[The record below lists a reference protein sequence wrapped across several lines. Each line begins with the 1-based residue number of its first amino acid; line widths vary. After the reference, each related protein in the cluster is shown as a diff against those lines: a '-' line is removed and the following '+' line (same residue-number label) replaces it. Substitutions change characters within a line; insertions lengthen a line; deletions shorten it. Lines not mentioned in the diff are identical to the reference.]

1 VADRGPGSPGSR
13 LAGRELE
20 LARIE
25 EFVAASARSG
35 GASALVIRG
44 VAGIGKTAIWREA
57 IEQVRTAGHL
67 VLVTRPA
74 EEELGGS
81 MIGLLD
87 LFEDVDPDPAV
98 LDRDT
103 DLFDRGR
110 AVLATLRRLAE
121 SRPVVL
127 AIDDIQWL
135 DPISARS
142 LRYALRRLDDRP
154 VLVVA
159 TERTPATDDVHPP
172 VLSLDQTEVVTAGAL
187 PIEAIRQVLAPVVTT
202 ISRPALELVHELAGG
217 NPMYAL
223 ELARSTD
230 LNRDRL
236 AMART
241 SSGRTLDRA
250 LAARLAETPPAT
262 RRVVQTAAALGP
274 ASPERIRA
282 ACGEPAVEGLS
293 DAIDRGLLTLDDSL
307 LVRCSHPLLG
317 SVALGDLE
325 PAERRALHGHL
336 AEVVVDGD
344 ARARHVALATLER
357 EAAAAEEVE
366 EAANRAGRRG
376 APALAAELASHSV
389 RLTPLDDRPALVRRA
404 VAEILHRVAAG
415 ETARAIAM
423 VDAILAGLPPGPDRF
438 AAMAL
443 RVGIDFGS
451 AEDVL
456 AGAAEEVE
464 ADELLRGRSLDLLA
478 YMLYQY
484 RGDLRRATDLEIEAL
499 AIARRHGHEEL
510 EMLASA
516 TLATISLF
524 AGSPRPELMARAL
537 ELGARAQGSRLGR
550 WPDVEKARS
559 AVWSGYLDHAREV
572 FVRLQAMTAQTGL
585 EFQRPYRAFDLA
597 NVELAAGRLAEA
609 AQLVDDGLESAF
621 DAGNLSAVMWLRYT
635 DGRVHAHL
643 GGDDDRVRQAAAEMR
658 DWGLTRG
665 EHTRVAMA
673 HHVAGVRALTVADG
687 APALEELLAGVA
699 ISRRQGFAHP
709 GVVPVLPDAIEA
721 ATLVGD
727 AGLAA
732 ELATELAE
740 QAASLDVPWATAAAR
755 RGVGTAATAAGER
768 NAPDALAEAA
778 DAFDAIGYRLDA
790 ARAWLWHGRALQRA
804 GRRAAAAD
812 VFAAARDR
820 FLAMKARPWAEQA
833 ASDLERVAPG
843 RTTGALTDDE
853 ARIAALVVDGRRN
866 REIAEELFVS
876 VGTVEAHLTR
886 IYRKFG
892 VRSRSELSRRL
903 LESRPSGESRQVPSS
918 G

>member
-1 VADRGPGSPGSR
+1 VADRGPGLPGSR

-20 LARIE
+20 LARVE
-25 EFVAASARSG
+25 EFASSHSRGAR
-35 GASALVIRG
+35 ALVIRG

-57 IEQVRTAGHL
+57 IDRVRSAGHL
-67 VLVTRPA
+67 VLMTRPA

-81 MIGLLD
+81 MVGLID
-87 LFEDVDPDPAV
+87 LFEDVVSDPAV
-98 LDRDT
+98 LDPDT

-110 AVLATLRRLAE
+110 AVRAALRRLTDT
-121 SRPVVL
+121 RPVVL
-127 AIDDIQWL
+127 AIDDVQWL

-159 TERTPATDDVHPP
+159 TERTPAGDDVRPS
-172 VLSLDQTEVVTAGAL
+172 VLSLEQTEVLSVGAL
-187 PIEAIRQVLAPVVTT
+187 PIEAIRQVLTPVVTA
-202 ISRPALELVHELAGG
+202 IARPALELVHELSGG

-241 SSGRTLDRA
+241 SSRRTLDRA
-250 LAARLAETPPAT
+250 LAARLAATPART

-282 ACGEPAVEGLS
+282 ACGEAAAGGLS
-293 DAIDRGLLTLDDSL
+293 DAIDRGLLVLDDSM
-307 LVRCSHPLLG
+307 LVRCAHPLLG

-336 AEVVVDGD
+336 AAVVVDAD

-357 EAAAAEEVE
+357 EPAAAAEVE

-376 APALAAELASHSV
+376 APGLAAELASHSV
-389 RLTPLDDRPALVRRA
+389 RLTPLDDRPALVRRS

-415 ETARAIAM
+415 EAARAIAM
-423 VDAILAGLPPGPDRF
+423 VDAILAALPPGPDRF

-451 AEDVL
+451 AEEVL
-456 AGAAEEVE
+456 AGAVEEVE
-464 ADELLRGRSLDLLA
+464 ADELVRARSLDLLA

-484 RGDLRRATDLEIEAL
+484 RGDLRRATDLETEAL
-499 AIARRHGHEEL
+499 AIARRHHNDEL

-537 ELGARAQGSRLGR
+537 ELGTQVQGSRLGR
-550 WPDVEKARS
+550 WPDVEDARQ
-559 AVWSGYLDHAREV
+559 AVWSGFLDRAREV
-572 FVRLQAMTAQTGL
+572 FARLQAMTAQSGL

-597 NVELAAGRLAEA
+597 NVELAAGRLPEA

-621 DAGNLSAVMWLRYT
+621 DAGNLSAAMWLRYA

-643 GGDDDRVRQAAAEMR
+643 GGDDARVRQAAAEMR
-658 DWGLTRG
+658 DWGVARG

-673 HHVAGVRALTVADG
+673 HHVAGLRALTDG
-687 APALEELLAGVA
+687 DGGPALGELLAGVA
-699 ISRRQGFAHP
+699 IARRQGFAHP

-721 ATLVGD
+721 ATLTGD
-727 AGLAA
+727 AQ
-732 ELATELAE
+732 LATELAAE
-740 QAASLDVPWATAAAR
+740 LDAQASALHVPWVSAAAR
-755 RGVGTAATAAGER
+755 RGNGLAAMAAGER
-768 NAPDALAEAA
+768 DAHDALDEAA
-778 DAFDAIGYRLDA
+778 AAFDALGYRLDA

-812 VFAAARDR
+812 AFAEARDR
-820 FLAMKARPWAEQA
+820 FLALHARPWAEQA
-833 ASDLERVAPG
+833 AADLERVAPG
-843 RTTGALTDDE
+843 RTTGALTEDE
-853 ARIAALVVDGRRN
+853 ARIAALVIDGRRN
-866 REIAEELFVS
+866 REIAAALFVS
-876 VGTVEAHLTR
+876 VATVEAHLTR

-892 VRSRSELSRRL
+892 VRSRSELARRL
-903 LESRPSGESRQVPSS
+903 LESPQWSDRGAVPSPQ
-918 G
+918 